1 MRGFLGLF
9 GLFGLIALLGFFCG
23 LAFLPLAPARAETVP
38 APAPAPAAPKLVYV
52 IPVQDE
58 IEQTMVYLVRRG
70 VREAVAHHADAVIL
84 NMNTNGGRTD
94 SMEEIV
100 RALETFPDQ
109 NQTYTYI
116 DKKAASAGAFI
127 ASATRHIVMAPGSV
141 IGAATPVMLSSS
153 QQVEQLPESYEKK
166 ITSFFEATGRATAE
180 RHGHNP
186 AVFAAMVDR
195 ETGLALDGA
204 VIVPKGSILTLT
216 NTEAERKYGTPP
228 QSLLSDGT
236 YDSLQEVID
245 SVAGPGARVL
255 TLQPTG
261 FERLARLFTTI
272 APFLLTAGMVLGY
285 LEFKAQGTLVFGILS
300 ALCFLIFFFGQYVA
314 GLSGYEPVVLFLIGL
329 ALIAVEVIVLPGLL
343 LPALTGIVLV
353 VAALLYAM
361 ADHSPATSFPS
372 LVELRA
378 PVFHLLFSIVLAVV
392 VSLWLGRFLP
402 SLPWARPLERATVHG
417 DGSRPETHPVAPGA
431 EGEAITLLRPAGTAR
446 FGGQRIDVVSDGGFV
461 PPGTRVRV
469 LRVEGIRVVVAPV

>member
-1 MRGFLGLF
+1 MRGFLS
-9 GLFGLIALLGFFCG
+9 LLGFCG
-23 LAFLPLAPARAETVP
+23 GLILLPMASVQAETAMA
-38 APAPAPAAPKLVYV
+38 APAPAPKLVYV

-58 IEQTMVYLVRRG
+58 IEPTMVYLVRRG
-70 VREAVAHHADAVIL
+70 VREAVAHHADALIL

-141 IGAATPVMLSSS
+141 IGAATPVMISSS

-195 ETGLALDGA
+195 ETGLTLDGA
-204 VIVPKGSILTLT
+204 VIVAKGSILTLT

-228 QSLLSDGT
+228 QALLSEGT
-236 YDSLQEVID
+236 YDNLGQVIAA
-245 SVAGPGARVL
+245 VAGPGAQVL

-261 FERLARLFTTI
+261 FERLARFFTTI

-285 LEFKAQGTLVFGILS
+285 LEFKAQGTLVFGILA

-314 GLSGYEPVVLFLIGL
+314 GLSGYEPIILFLIGL

-353 VAALLYAM
+353 VASILYAM
-361 ADHSPATSFPS
+361 ADHSSVGLFPS
-372 LVELRA
+372 LAELRS
-378 PVFHLLFSIVLAVV
+378 PVIHLLFSIVLAAA
-392 VSLWLGRFLP
+392 LILLLGRFLP
-402 SLPWARPLERATVHG
+402 TLPWARPLERATIHG
-417 DGSRPETHPVAPGA
+417 DGFRPEAHLVAPGA

-446 FGGQRIDVVSDGGFV
+446 FGEQRVDVVSDGGFV
-461 PPGTRVRV
+461 SPGTRVRV